1 MSSHDLAKDVKAY
14 RDKHYDELRYIQSEI
29 RFDSMSR
36 KGRDWDES
44 SSLTIKPLI
53 KLVLSFI
60 RSKGYSI
67 DDTEHIIKGIGFS
80 IPDDYINHI
89 KIGLRA
95 ILNRKQTREQEV
107 KHPPRYTTS
116 KPNPPKDMTSTYKP
130 KLNLSHIHQVHQ
142 PVSVPPSEKD
152 RKLVISASL
161 NHDKPGRKRHKR
173 ALGHIEGIEH
183 DKRIWN
189 SEKDLYLKA
198 WKKVGDNIN
207 KLPKHDHDIHSTA
220 DVRAAVKK
228 LDRGKDIASRLTSW
242 R

>member
-95 ILNRKQTREQEV
+95 ILNKKQTKRQEV
-107 KHPPRYTTS
+107 KQYPPRYTTS
-116 KPNPPKDMTSTYKP
+116 KPKPIIDIKSTSKP

-142 PVSVPPSEKD
+142 PSKVSPSENT
-152 RKLVISASL
+152 RKAKGQIQGL
-161 NHDKPGRKRHKR
+161 
-173 ALGHIEGIEH
+173 EE

-189 SEKDLYLKA
+189 SEKDLYLNA
-198 WKKVGDNIN
+198 WKKVGDDIN
-207 KLPKHDHDIHSTA
+207 TIPQKSGIHSTA

-228 LDRGKDIASRLTSW
+228 LDHGKAIGNRLSSW